1 MKRTKIFACALALG
15 LILAGC
21 TALCFGAA
29 SIPEDTSNT
38 AAAAQQSAPE
48 RVVLFDTSTLKIT
61 LDGSKTLIEDKLAQT
76 VYKFGLTL
84 KLRAGTS
91 DLERQQARAL
101 GTTAADTDTLK
112 ITLAGRVIVVEDKT
126 AQQTYCISR

>member
-21 TALCFGAA
+21 TALSFGAA
-29 SIPEDTSNT
+29 STPGPASST
-38 AAAAQQSAPE
+38 AAAAPE
-48 RVVLFDTSTLKIT
+48 RVVLFDTPTLKIT

-91 DLERQQARAL
+91 DLERQQAQTL

-112 ITLAGRVIVVEDKT
+112 ITLAGRVIVVEDRT
-126 AQQTYCISR
+126 AQLTYCISR